1 MILGIDTSSKNCS
14 LALWH
19 GAQLLGS
26 FDQVSEDFLHAEIL
40 HQEIEKLLKSSGVQF
55 SDLSSVVVGS
65 GPGSYTGLRIGVSA
79 AKGLAMALSIPLF
92 AVSGLQMMLSQNT
105 IDFQGDVLVVM
116 DARRNEVFGAWRS
129 LDGSL
134 STAEAIIVDEEF
146 AGKLS
151 NKPLMVIGEN
161 ASKLKSLLSDQTIF
175 VDVLPSILSV
185 FKGSVDLGNPVDLAY
200 FEPVYVKPFIPT
212 VAKK

>member
-40 HQEIEKLLKSSGVQF
+40 HQEIEKLLKSSGLQF
-55 SDLSSVVVGS
+55 SDLRSVVVGS
-65 GPGSYTGLRIGVSA
+65 GPGSYTGLRIGVAA
-79 AKGLAMALSIPLF
+79 AKGLAMALNIPLF
-92 AVSGLQMMLSQNT
+92 AVSGMQMMLSQNT

-116 DARRNEVFGAWRS
+116 DARRNEVFGAWRN

-146 AGKLS
+146 ARKLS

-161 ASKLKSLLSDQTIF
+161 ASKLKSLLPDQTIF
-175 VDVLPSILSV
+175 VDVLPSILEV
-185 FKGSVDLGNPVDLAY
+185 FQGSIDLGNPVDLAY

>member
-14 LALWH
+14 IALWH
-19 GAQLLGS
+19 GEQLLGS

-55 SDLSSVVVGS
+55 SDLRSVVVGS

-79 AKGLAMALSIPLF
+79 AKGLAMALNIPLF

-105 IDFQGDVLVVM
+105 SEFQGRVLVVM
-116 DARRNEVFGAWRS
+116 DARRNEVFGAWLN

-134 STAEAIIVDEEF
+134 TAAEAIIVDEEF
-146 AGKLS
+146 TSKLS
-151 NKPLMVIGEN
+151 NNPLTVIGEN
-161 ASKLKSLLSDQTIF
+161 ASKLKSLLPNQTVF
-175 VDVLPSILSV
+175 VDVLPSILGV
-185 FKGSVDLGNPVDLAY
+185 FQGRIDLGNPVDLAY
-200 FEPVYVKPFIPT
+200 FEPVYVKPFVPT

>member
-55 SDLSSVVVGS
+55 SDLRSVVVGS

-79 AKGLAMALSIPLF
+79 AKGLAMALNIPLF

-105 IDFQGDVLVVM
+105 SEFTGRVLVVM
-116 DARRNEVFGAWRS
+116 DARRNEVFGAWLN

-134 STAEAIIVDEEF
+134 TRAEAIAVDEEF
-146 AGKLS
+146 TSKLS
-151 NKPLMVIGEN
+151 NNPLTVIGEN
-161 ASKLKSLLSDQTIF
+161 ASKLKSLLPNQTVF
-175 VDVLPSILSV
+175 VDVLPSILAV
-185 FKGSVDLGNPVDLAY
+185 FQGSIDLGNPVDLAY
-200 FEPVYVKPFIPT
+200 FEPVYVKPFVPT

>member
-19 GAQLLGS
+19 GSQLLGS

-40 HQEIEKLLKSSGVQF
+40 HQEIEKLLKFSGVLF
-55 SDLSSVVVGS
+55 SDLRSVVVGS
-65 GPGSYTGLRIGVSA
+65 GPGSYTGLRIGVAA
-79 AKGLAMALSIPLF
+79 AKGLAMALNIPLF

-105 IDFQGDVLVVM
+105 SEFQGPVLVVM
-116 DARRNEVFGAWRS
+116 DARRNEVFGAWRN

-134 STAEAIIVDEEF
+134 TAAEAIIVDEEF
-146 AGKLS
+146 AMELS
-151 NKPLMVIGEN
+151 NSPLMVIGEN
-161 ASKLKSLLSDQTIF
+161 ASKLKSLLPDQTIF

-185 FKGSVDLGNPVDLAY
+185 FHGSIDLGNPVDLAY
-200 FEPVYVKPFIPT
+200 FEPVYIKPFIPT

>member
-1 MILGIDTSSKNCS
+1 MK
-14 LALWH
+14 
-19 GAQLLGS
+19 
-26 FDQVSEDFLHAEIL
+26 F
-40 HQEIEKLLKSSGVQF
+40 SGVEF
-55 SDLSSVVVGS
+55 SDLRSVVVGS
-65 GPGSYTGLRIGVSA
+65 GPGSYTGLRIGVAA
-79 AKGLAMALSIPLF
+79 AKGLAMALNIPLF
-92 AVSGLQMMLSQNT
+92 AVSGMQMMLSQNT

-116 DARRNEVFGAWRS
+116 DARRNEVFGAWRN

-146 AGKLS
+146 ARKLS

-161 ASKLKSLLSDQTIF
+161 ASKLKSLLPDQTIF
-175 VDVLPSILSV
+175 VDVLPSILEV
-185 FKGSVDLGNPVDLAY
+185 FQGSIDLGNPVDLAY

>member
-19 GAQLLGS
+19 GQQLLGS
-26 FDQVSEDFLHAEIL
+26 FDQVSEEFLHAEIL
-40 HQEIEKLLKSSGVQF
+40 HQEIEKLLKFAGVQF
-55 SDLSSVVVGS
+55 SDLVSVVVGS
-65 GPGSYTGLRIGVSA
+65 GPGSYTGLRIGVAA
-79 AKGLAMALSIPLF
+79 AKGLAMALNIPLF

-105 IDFQGDVLVVM
+105 SEFQGPVLVVM
-116 DARRNEVFGAWRS
+116 DARRNEVFGAWRN

-134 STAEAIIVDEEF
+134 TAAEAIIVDEEF
-146 AGKLS
+146 ARELS
-151 NKPLMVIGEN
+151 NSPLMVIGEN
-161 ASKLKSLLSDQTIF
+161 ASKLKSLLPDQTIY

-185 FKGSVDLGNPVDLAY
+185 FQGSIELGNPVDLAY

>member
-1 MILGIDTSSKNCS
+1 VILGIETSSKNCS

-19 GAQLLGS
+19 GHQLLGS

-65 GPGSYTGLRIGVSA
+65 GPGSYTGLRIGVAA

-105 IDFQGDVLVVM
+105 IDFQGCVLVVM
-116 DARRNEVFGAWRS
+116 DARRNEVFGAWRN

-134 STAEAIIVDEEF
+134 TTAEAIIVDEDLTR
-146 AGKLS
+146 KLS
-151 NKPLMVIGEN
+151 NNPLMVIGEN

-175 VDVLPSILSV
+175 VDILPSILSV
-185 FKGSVDLGNPVDLAY
+185 FQGSIDLGNPVDLAY

>member
-14 LALWH
+14 IALWH
-19 GAQLLGS
+19 GEQLLGS

-55 SDLSSVVVGS
+55 SDLRSVVVGS

-79 AKGLAMALSIPLF
+79 AKGLAMALNIPLF

-105 IDFQGDVLVVM
+105 SDFQGSVLVVM
-116 DARRNEVFGAWRS
+116 DARRNEVYGAWRNS
-129 LDGSL
+129 DGSL
-134 STAEAIIVDEEF
+134 TAAEAIVVDDAF
-146 AGKLS
+146 VSTFLS
-151 NKPLMVIGEN
+151 NPLMVIGEN
-161 ASKLKSLLSDQTIF
+161 ATKLKALLPEGTQF
-175 VDVLPSILSV
+175 VDTLPSVRVVCQEGLS
-185 FKGSVDLGNPVDLAY
+185 LGEPVDLAY

>member
-14 LALWH
+14 IALWY
-19 GAQLLGS
+19 GEQLLGS
-26 FDQVSEDFLHAEIL
+26 FDQESEDFLHAEIL

-55 SDLSSVVVGS
+55 SDLRSVVVGS

-79 AKGLAMALSIPLF
+79 AKGLAMALNIPLF

-105 IDFQGDVLVVM
+105 SDFQGSVLVVM
-116 DARRNEVFGAWRS
+116 DARRNEVFGAWRN
-129 LDGSL
+129 LDGSM
-134 STAEAIIVDEEF
+134 TAAEAIIVDEEF
-146 AGKLS
+146 TSKLS
-151 NKPLMVIGEN
+151 NNPLTVIGEN
-161 ASKLKSLLSDQTIF
+161 ASKLKSLLPNQTIF

-185 FKGSVDLGNPVDLAY
+185 FQGSIDLGNPVDLAY
-200 FEPVYVKPFIPT
+200 FEPVYVKPFVPT

>member
-1 MILGIDTSSKNCS
+1 MILGIETSSKNCS
-14 LALWH
+14 LALWQ
-19 GAQLLGS
+19 GSQLLGS

-40 HQEIEKLLKSSGVQF
+40 HQEIEKLLKFSGVLF
-55 SDLSSVVVGS
+55 SDLRSVVVGS
-65 GPGSYTGLRIGVSA
+65 GPGSYTGLRIGVAA
-79 AKGLAMALSIPLF
+79 AKGLAMALNIPLF

-105 IDFQGDVLVVM
+105 SEFQGPVLVVM
-116 DARRNEVFGAWRS
+116 DARRNEVFGAWRN

-134 STAEAIIVDEEF
+134 TAAEAIIVDEEF
-146 AGKLS
+146 ARELS
-151 NKPLMVIGEN
+151 NSPLMVIGEN
-161 ASKLKSLLSDQTIF
+161 ASKLKSLLPDQTIF

-185 FKGSVDLGNPVDLAY
+185 FQGSIDLGNPVDLAY

>member
-14 LALWH
+14 IALWH
-19 GAQLLGS
+19 GTHLFGS

-55 SDLSSVVVGS
+55 SDLRSVVVGS

-79 AKGLAMALSIPLF
+79 AKGLAMALNIPLF

-105 IDFQGDVLVVM
+105 SEFTGRVLVVM
-116 DARRNEVFGAWRS
+116 DARRNEVFGAWLN

-134 STAEAIIVDEEF
+134 TRAEAIAVDEEF
-146 AGKLS
+146 TSKLS
-151 NKPLMVIGEN
+151 NNPLTVIGEN
-161 ASKLKSLLSDQTIF
+161 ASKLKSLLPNQTVF
-175 VDVLPSILSV
+175 VDVLPSILAV
-185 FKGSVDLGNPVDLAY
+185 FQGSIDLGNPVDLAY
-200 FEPVYVKPFIPT
+200 FEPVYVKPFVPT

>member
-19 GAQLLGS
+19 GQQLLGS

-55 SDLSSVVVGS
+55 SDLRSVVVGS

-79 AKGLAMALSIPLF
+79 AKGLAMALNIPLF

-105 IDFQGDVLVVM
+105 SEFTGRVLVVM
-116 DARRNEVFGAWRS
+116 DARRNEVFGAWLN

-134 STAEAIIVDEEF
+134 TRAEAIAVDEEF
-146 AGKLS
+146 TSKLS
-151 NKPLMVIGEN
+151 NNPLTVIGEN
-161 ASKLKSLLSDQTIF
+161 ASKLKSLLPNQTVF
-175 VDVLPSILSV
+175 VDVLPSILAV
-185 FKGSVDLGNPVDLAY
+185 FQGSIDLGNPVDLAY